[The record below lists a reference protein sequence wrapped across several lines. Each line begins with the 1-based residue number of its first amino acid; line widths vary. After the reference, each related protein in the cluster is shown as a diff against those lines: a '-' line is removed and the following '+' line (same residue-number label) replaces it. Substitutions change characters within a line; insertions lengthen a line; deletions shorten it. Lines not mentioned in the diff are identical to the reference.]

1 VETVPADRDLTQ
13 NRRHDSRERRVTVI
27 WCLLF
32 FNALTPGTS
41 VLPIPHRIAQ
51 VMTQGALFVAVFLV
65 LTINPRLRIRPNW
78 FLGLYTVLAASS
90 LMMSIRLAGLGTD
103 YRSFRLI
110 AFLFVLWLLTPW
122 WGRRDLLFL
131 RSQMWFIGIILGS
144 VILGLL
150 LFPGKAL
157 PNGRLSGTIWP
168 IWPTGVAHY
177 AGEVAGLI
185 TLLWLCRLVSRRV
198 ALVIAVPAIIVMVLT
213 HTRTALL
220 AMIVGL
226 LVAGTSLLLAR
237 RRVRRFFAAGL
248 IIVVVV
254 AIPAAPL
261 LTHWLARGESAQ
273 GLTSLTGRTTA
284 WSAVLSSHQPTTNV
298 IFGNGLS
305 NDAVNISS
313 NPTLNGLSIDSSW
326 ISIYQDQG
334 IFGDVL
340 VGAVFLLLLLTT
352 ITRARGPTRAL
363 ALFLIVYCMIA
374 GISESGLGNVSP
386 YLLDLTIAA
395 SLVTFPAATGKDL
408 TFSLRRPKHRR
419 SVEIEAESPL
429 GGP

>member
-1 VETVPADRDLTQ
+1 METAVAVQ
-13 NRRHDSRERRVTVI
+13 NHRRKRRFDFRERRVTVI

-32 FNALTPGTS
+32 FNALTPGQS

-51 VMTQGALFVAVFLV
+51 LMTQGSLFLALFLV

-90 LMMSIRLAGLGTD
+90 LMMSIRFVGIGTD
-103 YRSFRLI
+103 YRSVRLI
-110 AFLFVLWLLTPW
+110 VFLSVLWLLTPW

-131 RSQMWFIGIILGS
+131 RSQMRFLGIILGS
-144 VILGLL
+144 VVLGLL
-150 LFPGKAL
+150 IWPGKAL

-168 IWPTGVAHY
+168 IWPTGVGHY

-185 TLLWLCRLVSRRV
+185 TLLWLCRLVSRRR
-198 ALVIAVPAIIVMVLT
+198 ALMVAVPAVIVLVLT

-220 AMIVGL
+220 AMIVAL
-226 LVAGTSLLLAR
+226 LVAGASLLLAR
-237 RRVRRFFAAGL
+237 RRVRRFFATGL
-248 IIVVVV
+248 IVVVV
-254 AIPAAPL
+254 VGIPASPL
-261 LTHWLARGESAQ
+261 LTHWLARGENAQ
-273 GLTSLTGRTTA
+273 GIENLTGRTIA
-284 WSAVLSSHQPTTNV
+284 WSAVLSSQRPTTNV

-305 NDAVNISS
+305 NDAVNISA

-340 VGAVFLLLLLTT
+340 VATVFVLLLLTALC
-352 ITRARGPTRAL
+352 RARGPTRAI

-386 YLLDLTIAA
+386 YLLDLTVAA
-395 SLVTFPAATGKDL
+395 SLVTFPASTGTDL
-408 TFSLRRPKHRR
+408 TFGRKKPAEAQSA
-419 SVEIEAESPL
+419 EIER
-429 GGP
+429 

>member
-1 VETVPADRDLTQ
+1 VATAPVDQ
-13 NRRHDSRERRVTVI
+13 RHKQSGRYDSRERRVTII

-32 FNALTPGTS
+32 FNALTPGQS
-41 VLPIPHRIAQ
+41 VLPISHRIAQ
-51 VMTQGALFVAVFLV
+51 LMTQGALLIALVLV
-65 LTINPRLRIRPNW
+65 LTINPRMRIRPNW
-78 FLGLYTVLAASS
+78 FLGLYTVLAISS
-90 LMMSIRLAGLGTD
+90 LMMSVRLVGLGTD
-103 YRSFRLI
+103 FRSLRLI

-131 RSQMWFIGIILGS
+131 RSQMLFLGLVLSS

-150 LFPGKAL
+150 IWPGKAL

-185 TLLWLCRLVSRRV
+185 TLLWLCRLVSRRR
-198 ALVIAVPAIIVMVLT
+198 ALMIAVPAMIVLVLT
-213 HTRTALL
+213 HTRTALF

-226 LVAGTSLLLAR
+226 IVAGASLLLAR

-248 IIVVVV
+248 IVVVV
-254 AIPAAPL
+254 VGVPASPL
-261 LTHWLARGESAQ
+261 LVHWLARGENTQ
-273 GLTSLTGRTTA
+273 GIESLTGRTTA
-284 WSAVLSSHQPTTNV
+284 WSAVLASHRPGPNV
-298 IFGNGLS
+298 IFGSGLS

-313 NPTLNGLSIDSSW
+313 NPKLNGLSIDSSW

-340 VGAVFLLLLLTT
+340 IGAVFLLLLFTT
-352 ITRARGPTRAL
+352 LCRARGPTRAF
-363 ALFLIVYCMIA
+363 ALFLIVYCLIA

-386 YLLDLTIAA
+386 YLLDLTVAA
-395 SLVTFPAATGKDL
+395 SLVTVPAAMGTDL
-408 TFSLRRPKHRR
+408 TFGL
-419 SVEIEAESPL
+419 ESPK
-429 GGP
+429 GRPSRGIGRHRA